1 MLILASASPRRQELL
16 TNIGIKFRSVVS
28 DIKEITEEEG
38 ELLLPSG
45 VAMENA
51 RRKAMSVA
59 KKYPH
64 DIVIGADTIVALDD
78 DGRNVILGK
87 PKSKPDAIRMLSEL
101 SGRQHSVYTGIAIAM
116 GRRRY
121 IDVVMTKVRF
131 APISEDEIE
140 QYVAT
145 GEPMDKAGAY
155 AIQARAAVFIE
166 EIKGSYTNVVG
177 LPLNALFTLAKKA
190 GIRLYDDYGA

>member
-1 MLILASASPRRQELL
+1 MLILASASPRIQELL
-16 TNIGIKFRSVVS
+16 TNIGIRFRSVVS

-51 RRKAMSVA
+51 RRKAMNVA

-87 PKSKPDAIRMLSEL
+87 PKNELDAIRMLSEL

-131 APISEDEIE
+131 APISADEIE

-155 AIQARAAVFIE
+155 AIQGRAAVFIE

>member
-16 TNIGIKFRSVVS
+16 TNIGIRFRSVVS

-51 RRKAMSVA
+51 RRKAMNVA

-87 PKSKPDAIRMLSEL
+87 PKNELDAIRMLSEL

-131 APISEDEIE
+131 APISADEIE

-155 AIQARAAVFIE
+155 AIQGRAAVFIE